1 MNTLQPT
8 VQAFWQQYVK
18 SSGLNEPLDS
28 LVTASMP
35 GNKQIAD
42 SLVSLYLNGTK
53 RAGSGLV
60 RDYEKAGDPLPKVGN
75 YWIVL
80 DSNEKPM
87 CIVKT
92 VRIEIHSFEDV
103 PPEVARAEGEGDLS
117 LDYWRESHKEFFTPF
132 LAELE
137 IEDLNSALI
146 VTEFFEIVYREVR

>member
-8 VQAFWQQYVK
+8 AQAFWRRYLK
-18 SSGLNEPLDS
+18 SVGLRDS
-28 LVTASMP
+28 DDLLVTASIP

-42 SLVSLYLNGTK
+42 SLVSLYLDGTK
-53 RAGSGLV
+53 KAGSGLV
-60 RDYEKAGDPLPKVGN
+60 LDYEKAGDPLPKVGN
-75 YWIVL
+75 YWIIL
-80 DSNEKPM
+80 DSNEKPV

-92 VRIEIHSFEDV
+92 IRIEIHSFEDV

-117 LDYWRESHKEFFTPF
+117 LDYWHESHKEFFTPF

-137 IEDLNSALI
+137 IEDLNTALI